1 MNGEPDLMTMMN
13 EAAMEAKDDFVAVVR
28 EMKANTVNRP
38 LIGKK
43 LSGKEATAKY
53 RDFRADPL
61 VIGAEY
67 DRVAAQYQLGED
79 KPIPR
84 RVIDY
89 LLRGEK
95 WVEAED
101 KEEGE

>member
-13 EAAMEAKDDFVAVVR
+13 EAAIEAKDDYVTLVR
-28 EMKANTVNRP
+28 DMKANTVNRP

-43 LSGKEATAKY
+43 LTSKEATAQY
-53 RDFRADPL
+53 RAFREDPFA
-61 VIGAEY
+61 IGSEY
-67 DRVAAQYQLGED
+67 DRVAAQYQLPKD

-84 RVIDY
+84 RVIDH

-95 WVEAED
+95 WIEAAD